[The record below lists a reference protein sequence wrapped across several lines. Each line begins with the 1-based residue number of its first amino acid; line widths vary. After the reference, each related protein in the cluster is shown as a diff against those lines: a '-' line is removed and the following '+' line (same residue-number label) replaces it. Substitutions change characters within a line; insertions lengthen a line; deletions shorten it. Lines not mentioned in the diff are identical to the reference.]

1 MKVPQRSRIYAAVIA
16 GLLASSYGMTSIPT
30 ALAAEQTVE
39 KKTRILA
46 GQTYTFIKTIDTK
59 GGVRSEILDGSGKL
73 VGEKDVPRGVA
84 PVVDPRVLEA
94 LTRLERSQS
103 SQTLRIEIALNLPA
117 DASEE
122 VLETG
127 TGEVEKGLWK
137 TGFLN
142 GKALSE
148 KDMMAYADRYA
159 SEEQGARTKR
169 TAVRVRDLQDWA
181 SRYGLSDQKGLEEA
195 LRQGRSGATLDLTA
209 KQLRLLVDSRD
220 AALAGIELYEPGKD
234 DIDSA
239 MDATSIST
247 SALPNAT
254 TRGNGIGIYM
264 TESGCADES
273 RITHYDRLSGSE
285 TDHSRNVGAI
295 LRAVSPESFIY
306 CRGGA
311 VLPNDSDL
319 DGVGGNS
326 PIHIVTRSNSS
337 NDSTSYSTLDRDW
350 DNFSYDDKIA
360 IFNSGGNTG
369 TDTGNVRSP
378 GKGLNVITVANYDD
392 ASDTIA
398 STSPFVDP
406 ETGNDKPEISAPG
419 TNIDAGGF
427 SFSGTSQA
435 TPHAA
440 AFTADMMSHS
450 TYLQYRPQLVK
461 AKIMAGATDPIDGG
475 YNKVGLGGI
484 DFASAQWSGH
494 WFWWSG
500 GTGAF
505 STFDGQD
512 GATDNYVVKTVYI
525 NKSWDRVRVVL
536 SWLTRGSYTYDHR
549 ADAHPIG
556 LDLDLKVYDPN
567 GNYLGGSFSWDNPF
581 EDVTFTPTVSG
592 YYTFKIHRYA
602 TRDSS
607 LKLRMGMYVNYYDQ

>member
-117 DASEE
+117 DVSEE

-142 GKALSE
+142 GKAISE

-159 SEEQGARTKR
+159 SEEQGARVKR

-264 TESGCADES
+264 T
-273 RITHYDRLSGSE
+273 
-285 TDHSRNVGAI
+285 
-295 LRAVSPESFIY
+295 
-306 CRGGA
+306 
-311 VLPNDSDL
+311 
-319 DGVGGNS
+319 
-326 PIHIVTRSNSS
+326 
-337 NDSTSYSTLDRDW
+337 
-350 DNFSYDDKIA
+350 
-360 IFNSGGNTG
+360 
-369 TDTGNVRSP
+369 
-378 GKGLNVITVANYDD
+378 
-392 ASDTIA
+392 
-398 STSPFVDP
+398 
-406 ETGNDKPEISAPG
+406 
-419 TNIDAGGF
+419 
-427 SFSGTSQA
+427 
-435 TPHAA
+435 
-440 AFTADMMSHS
+440 
-450 TYLQYRPQLVK
+450 
-461 AKIMAGATDPIDGG
+461 
-475 YNKVGLGGI
+475 
-484 DFASAQWSGH
+484 
-494 WFWWSG
+494 
-500 GTGAF
+500 
-505 STFDGQD
+505 
-512 GATDNYVVKTVYI
+512 
-525 NKSWDRVRVVL
+525 
-536 SWLTRGSYTYDHR
+536 
-549 ADAHPIG
+549 
-556 LDLDLKVYDPN
+556 
-567 GNYLGGSFSWDNPF
+567 
-581 EDVTFTPTVSG
+581 
-592 YYTFKIHRYA
+592 
-602 TRDSS
+602 
-607 LKLRMGMYVNYYDQ
+607 